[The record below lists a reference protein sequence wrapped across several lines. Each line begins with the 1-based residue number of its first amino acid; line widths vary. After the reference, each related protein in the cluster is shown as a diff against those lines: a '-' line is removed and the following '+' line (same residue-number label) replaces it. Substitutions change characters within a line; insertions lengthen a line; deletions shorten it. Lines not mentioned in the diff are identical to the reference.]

1 MLDNFCLLSIVN
13 EVTFP
18 TFVNEVGCM
27 MVGEV
32 TECLRES
39 GWSTHKLLLIM
50 YFPCLLAVV
59 WQSVHVTS
67 VKIVL
72 VKSRLIWSVTS
83 ANFVSCRI
91 MRGGT
96 SMGSHRSRRHTT

>member
-1 MLDNFCLLSIVN
+1 MI
-13 EVTFP
+13 
-18 TFVNEVGCM
+18 EVGCM

-50 YFPCLLAVV
+50 YFYCLQAVV
-59 WQSVHVTS
+59 WQSVHITS
-67 VKIVL
+67 VGIVV

-83 ANFVSCRI
+83 ASLVSCRI

-96 SMGSHRSRRHTT
+96 SMEVTGEGGIQPS

>member
-1 MLDNFCLLSIVN
+1 MI
-13 EVTFP
+13 
-18 TFVNEVGCM
+18 EVGCM

-50 YFPCLLAVV
+50 YFHCLLVVV
-59 WQSVHVTS
+59 WQSVHITS
-67 VKIVL
+67 VGIVI

-83 ANFVSCRI
+83 ASLVSCRI

-96 SMGSHRSRRHTT
+96 SIEVTGEGGIQPS